1 MVGIKKRAMEK
12 VVYSENAGEK
22 KEMCADCFSLNHLKR
37 DPERSGPVI
46 VYTVLDSLVYSCIVL
61 YNSVVQYRII

>member
-22 KEMCADCFSLNHLKR
+22 KEMCADCFSLDHFKR

-46 VYTVLDSLVYSCIVL
+46 G
-61 YNSVVQYRII
+61 